1 MTPKKIQKMFYY
13 SSEYIKKFIESRIDD
28 IAIKTQRSSSFII
41 ENMLLDGL
49 LPENKEAKDLIQ
61 YNLYPVDES
70 GGVQK
75 TLERAFEQN
84 ACGLNWKSLHDNF
97 KPLVEYGYNFCSSA
111 SQCTGTESQL
121 PHFCSQLRS
130 VVERI
135 ENCTE
140 SCIEDYDRSM
150 FETQTAWAKVLL
162 SVAEKNPTEIVFRD
176 HFQLVMDCWDM
187 LKDWQITYRYLAD
200 LVAMSEW
207 QENPTARNYLF
218 DVINDI
224 SKEW

>member
-41 ENMLLDGL
+41 ENLLLNGL
-49 LPENKEAKDLIQ
+49 LPENKEAKDLVQ
-61 YNLYPVDES
+61 YNLYPDDER

-75 TLERAFEQN
+75 TLESAFSNN
-84 ACGLNWKSLHDNF
+84 AAGVNWGSVHDNF
-97 KPLVEYGYNFCSSA
+97 KPLVEYSYNFCSATSH
-111 SQCTGTESQL
+111 CTGNESAL
-121 PHFCSQLRS
+121 HHFRSQLRS

-135 ENCTE
+135 ENCANA
-140 SCIEDYDRSM
+140 CIEEYDREM
-150 FETQTAWAKVLL
+150 FETQAKWARALL
-162 SVAEKNPTEIVFRD
+162 DIAENRPSEIVFRD
-176 HFQLVMDCWDM
+176 HFQLVLDCWEM
-187 LKDWQITYRYLAD
+187 LSDWSITYRYLYD
-200 LVAMSEW
+200 LVVMGDW

-218 DVINDI
+218 DVIDDI